1 MLQRSKFG
9 AAPLKIL
16 ISNDDGI
23 NAKGIRVLAQRLAEE
38 KEHEVFVV
46 APDRE
51 RSATGHS
58 LTLHKPLR
66 TEEVELPGNIKH
78 AWSTSGTP
86 SDCVKLAVTQLVGS
100 PIPDII
106 ISGINSGPNL
116 GSEVLYS
123 GTVAAAMEG
132 AFMDIPSIAVS
143 LMYAEI
149 RHYETAA
156 EFIAKLVKVFPKAH
170 LAQRSLLNVN
180 VPCVPLDQVKGVR
193 ITELGVRLYDDYF
206 EKRSDPRGRVYYW
219 LAGEAVEVDEKEGS
233 DVWAVA
239 NGYVSIT
246 PISFNMT
253 DHTAKRKL
261 EAVDDL
267 KTFFHSS
274 EKNGNKS
281 DKQTATSKTK
291 EHK

>member
-1 MLQRSKFG
+1 V
-9 AAPLKIL
+9 KIL

-23 NAKGIRVLAQRLAEE
+23 NAKGIRVLAQRLSQDN
-38 KEHEVFVV
+38 EHEVFVV

-66 TEEVELPGNIKH
+66 IEEIELPGNVKG

-86 SDCVKLAVTQLVGS
+86 SDCVKLAVTELIGS
-100 PIPDII
+100 PRPDIV
-106 ISGINSGPNL
+106 ISGINHGPNL

-143 LMYAEI
+143 HMYGET
-149 RHYETAA
+149 RHFETAA
-156 EFIAKLVKVFPKAH
+156 EFIAKLVRVFPKAH
-170 LAQRSLLNVN
+170 LAKRSLLNVN
-180 VPCVPLDQVKGVR
+180 VPCVPVDQVKGVLV
-193 ITELGVRLYDDYF
+193 TELGVRLYDDYF
-206 EKRSDPRGRVYYW
+206 EKRTDPRGRVYYW
-219 LAGEAVEVDEKEGS
+219 LAGQAIEVDESENS
-233 DVWAVA
+233 DVWAVL
-239 NGYVSIT
+239 NNYISIT

-253 DHTAKRKL
+253 DHTAMRKL
-261 EAVDDL
+261 QAVDEL
-267 KTFFHSS
+267 KTFFHSTDR
-274 EKNGNKS
+274 NGDQPVAPVSIKH
-281 DKQTATSKTK
+281 TK

>member
-1 MLQRSKFG
+1 M
-9 AAPLKIL
+9 KIL

-23 NAKGIRVLAQRLAEE
+23 NAKGIRVLAQRLAQE

-66 TEEVELPGNIKH
+66 TEEIEIAANIK

-86 SDCVKLAVTQLVGS
+86 SDCVKLAVTQLIGR
-100 PIPDII
+100 PAPDIV
-106 ISGINSGPNL
+106 ISGINHGPNL

-143 LMYAEI
+143 HLYGET
-149 RHYETAA
+149 RHFETAA
-156 EFIAKLVKVFPKAH
+156 EFIARLIKVFPKAQ
-170 LAQRSLLNVN
+170 LARRSLLNVN
-180 VPCVPLDQVKGVR
+180 VPCIPIEQVKGVL

-219 LAGEAVEVDEKEGS
+219 LAGQAIETDEAETS
-233 DVWAVA
+233 DVWAVL
-239 NGYVSIT
+239 NDFVSVT
-246 PISFNMT
+246 PIAFNMT
-253 DHTAKRKL
+253 DHAAKAKL
-261 EAVDDL
+261 QAVDEL
-267 KTFFHSS
+267 QRLFHAPSNNGEGHNAPSAEKAIQS
-274 EKNGNKS
+274 EKS
-281 DKQTATSKTK
+281 RD
-291 EHK
+291 H

>member
-1 MLQRSKFG
+1 
-9 AAPLKIL
+9 LKIL

-23 NAKGIRVLAQRLAEE
+23 NAKGIRVLAERLARDN
-38 KEHEVFVV
+38 EHEVFVV

-66 TEEVELPGNIKH
+66 IEEVSLPGNVKGV
-78 AWSTSGTP
+78 WSTSGTP

-100 PIPDII
+100 PVPDIV

-143 LMYAEI
+143 HMYGEV

-156 EFIAKLVKVFPKAH
+156 EFIAKLIKIFPKAH

-180 VPCVPLDQVKGVR
+180 VPCLPIDQVKGVLV
-193 ITELGVRLYDDYF
+193 TELGVRLYNDFY
-206 EKRSDPRGRVYYW
+206 EKREDPRGRVYYW
-219 LAGEAVEVDEKEGS
+219 LAGEVIEVNEAETS
-233 DVWAVA
+233 DCWAVA
-239 NGYVSIT
+239 NDFISIT

-253 DHTAKRKL
+253 DHNAMRKL
-261 EAVDDL
+261 QAVDEL
-267 KTFFHSS
+267 KTFFHES
-274 EKNGNKS
+274 ESNGDQAPKPV
-281 DKQTATSKTK
+281 KAAKLK
-291 EHK
+291 ERN

>member
-1 MLQRSKFG
+1 M
-9 AAPLKIL
+9 KIL

-23 NAKGIRVLAQRLAEE
+23 NAKGIRVLAQRLSQDN
-38 KEHEVFVV
+38 EHEVFVV

-66 TEEVELPGNIKH
+66 IEEIELPGNVKG

-86 SDCVKLAVTQLVGS
+86 SDCVKLAVTELIGS
-100 PIPDII
+100 PRPDIV
-106 ISGINSGPNL
+106 ISGINHGPNL

-143 LMYAEI
+143 HMYGET
-149 RHYETAA
+149 RHFETAA
-156 EFIAKLVKVFPKAH
+156 EFIAKLVRVFPKAH
-170 LAQRSLLNVN
+170 LAKRSLLNVN
-180 VPCVPLDQVKGVR
+180 VPCVPVDQVKGVLV
-193 ITELGVRLYDDYF
+193 TELGVRLYDDYF
-206 EKRSDPRGRVYYW
+206 EKRTDPRGRVYYW
-219 LAGEAVEVDEKEGS
+219 LAGQAIEVDESENS
-233 DVWAVA
+233 DVWAVL
-239 NGYVSIT
+239 NNYISIT

-253 DHTAKRKL
+253 DHTAMRKL
-261 EAVDDL
+261 QAVDEL
-267 KTFFHSS
+267 KTFFHSTDR
-274 EKNGNKS
+274 NGDQPVAPVSIKH
-281 DKQTATSKTK
+281 TK